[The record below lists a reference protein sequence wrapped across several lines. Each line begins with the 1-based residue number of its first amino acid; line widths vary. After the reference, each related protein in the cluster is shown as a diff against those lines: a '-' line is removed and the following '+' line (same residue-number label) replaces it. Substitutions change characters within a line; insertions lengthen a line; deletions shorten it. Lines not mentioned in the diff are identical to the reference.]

1 MKVLIYEPNKVLEN
15 FLANYMFSKSI
26 VPMVISDPSRILPQ
40 LSLRE
45 FDIFI
50 SDYSDNQEI
59 INDIIFNLKLN
70 SDLLFI
76 RIFITTPTPEKEVL
90 HNLIKLGINGFIKK
104 PFLEQQFRTT
114 FETWLGK
121 NTFKNNRRVHIRVQP
136 QPADNAFALIH
147 TKYRNADV
155 KFEIVD
161 ISVGGLALKP
171 PASFERLV
179 LKMFTPGDALLEVR
193 IKIRHF
199 GIFVDL
205 KIVNVQRD
213 RICFSFLNANDKTHK
228 YIYRYIADN
237 IS

>member
-1 MKVLIYEPNKVLEN
+1 MKVLIFEPNKVMET
-15 FLANYMFSKSI
+15 FLTNYMFSKNI
-26 VPMVISDPSRILPQ
+26 VPMLVSDPSQILPQ

-50 SDYSDNQEI
+50 CDYSDNQEI

-70 SDLLFI
+70 KELLFI

-104 PFLEQQFRTT
+104 PFLEGQFRTT
-114 FETWLGK
+114 FEQWMKK
-121 NTFKNNRRVHIRVQP
+121 NTFKNNKRVHIRVNP
-136 QPADNAFALIH
+136 QPADNAFALIR
-147 TKYRNADV
+147 TKYRNSDI

-179 LKMFTPGDALLEVR
+179 FKMFQPGDALREVR

-205 KIVNVQRD
+205 QIINVKRD